1 MSSKP
6 LLIAL
11 QTGIVALVT
20 GVFWIIV
27 VDPWLRTIL
36 AGVSGLHMPG
46 QAWNALSFL
55 LYLILL
61 TAVVYAV
68 LRRQVG
74 VEPPVHAGR
83 KSDAAQTIRFHS
95 LTHSTPDV
103 LWVVDAELYHF
114 LYVSPSVEHLRGFA
128 AEEVL
133 RHNFPATLSAESRE
147 YFMKAMPERLNA
159 FRAGSVQTYV
169 DDLAMTC
176 RGGETVWTRTW
187 TRLLLNDAT
196 KKLELCGV
204 TRDRTAQRLEDAI
217 QMENEAR
224 LDLIHRCAH
233 LGYIDIN
240 SSTLDVYWSD
250 ETFRLLGYAPQAF
263 KPTHRNFFERV
274 HPDDVHTVQEEISA
288 LLMENQISVSEY
300 RIVRP
305 DGEIRWM
312 YGRSDLV
319 RDDEGKPLRY
329 IVVLFD
335 ITARKR
341 AEEALH
347 VNELRFRGMTEQ
359 LADMLFVT
367 DAQGI
372 ITYVSPACKR
382 LFGRSPEQVVGS
394 AFTGFLPEYE
404 RSRTLEL
411 FRATA
416 NRRNPAQQ
424 MDLVFRHANG
434 SHFAGELST
443 SILSK
448 DGVVNGTIGLVRD
461 VTERK
466 RRDQELK
473 ASLREKEVLLK
484 EIHHRVKN
492 NLQIISSLI
501 SLQASRVK
509 DEESRVLFDES
520 RSRIRALALV
530 HERLYWSES
539 LASIDFKEYLKG
551 VIQDLLHAGGNEHIT
566 IDLDADS
573 VSLDIDQAIPC
584 GLIVNEL
591 CTNALKHAFPDKTRG
606 RIAVSLRECDDGSVL
621 LAVRDDGIGLPADLD
636 VFRETSMGMTL
647 VTSLVDQIG
656 GSLAVDRNGGTAF
669 ALTFRPQERTE
680 PASSVTAV

>member
-1 MSSKP
+1 
-6 LLIAL
+6 
-11 QTGIVALVT
+11 G
-20 GVFWIIV
+20 
-27 VDPWLRTIL
+27 LR
-36 AGVSGLHMPG
+36 MPG